1 VIKKKVGVLISG
13 NGSNLQALIDASR
26 QPGYPAEIVVV
37 ISNKADAFGLV
48 RAKNAGV
55 SAHVVN
61 HKDYASRVA
70 FDESVHTI
78 LQQHGVEL
86 VCLAGFMRLLGPQ
99 FVDRWR
105 DRLLNIHPSL
115 LPDFKGAHAVADALK
130 AGAKKSGCTVHLV
143 VAEVDAGPI
152 ILQAEVPVL
161 VDDTEDAL
169 HQRIHKQEYK
179 LYPQALK
186 LLIERAKTDLTD

>member
-1 VIKKKVGVLISG
+1 MIKKKVGVLISG